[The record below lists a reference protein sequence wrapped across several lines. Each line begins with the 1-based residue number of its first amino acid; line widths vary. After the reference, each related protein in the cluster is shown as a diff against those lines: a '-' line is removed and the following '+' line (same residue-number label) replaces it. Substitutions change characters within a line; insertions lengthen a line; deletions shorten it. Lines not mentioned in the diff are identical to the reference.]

1 MIIVSGQILGINE
14 EVMVSVQ
21 LPEFTVD
28 DIKVFIGEVVCDLVY
43 IVFLFQKSKGLT
55 AKTVRKQALL
65 KFFTSRT
72 TKRTTGSPR
81 LPPSIRSPLSI
92 TVLFSKQFKSQWL

>member
-1 MIIVSGQILGINE
+1 MVIVSGQVLGINE

-43 IVFLFQKSKGLT
+43 VVLLLQKSKGLA
-55 AKTVRKQALL
+55 AKTVRKEALL
-65 KFFTSRT
+65 KPFH
-72 TKRTTGSPR
+72 
-81 LPPSIRSPLSI
+81 L
-92 TVLFSKQFKSQWL
+92 